1 MENGEGPVLL
11 KQLPDCLTVVE
22 AAAVLRIGRASA
34 YDAIHR
40 GELTAVKI
48 GRRLLVPRAVIERLL
63 SGA

>member
-1 MENGEGPVLL
+1 MKPSAIQVDD
-11 KQLPDCLTVVE
+11 LPAVCTVEEV
-22 AAAVLRIGRASA
+22 AAILRIGRASA

-63 SGA
+63 AGA